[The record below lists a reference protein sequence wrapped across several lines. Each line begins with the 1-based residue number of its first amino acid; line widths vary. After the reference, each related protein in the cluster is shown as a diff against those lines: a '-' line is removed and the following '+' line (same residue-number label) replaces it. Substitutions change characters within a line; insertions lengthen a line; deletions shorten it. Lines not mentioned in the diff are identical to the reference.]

1 MMHAVTIEQTEDG
14 ATVRY
19 WSVCRRQWCHERA
32 DLIPDDDLASMPAED
47 RDRVLALLDR
57 P

>member
-1 MMHAVTIEQTEDG
+1 MHAVTIEQTEDG